1 MEELKLFKEYREHC
15 GEEMSHQDKVKL
27 LNYAEIYEHYPRVAL
42 KADTLGFNL
51 KEVDALIKKAYQNL
65 QAIINYRYLHREV
78 SSVEI
83 YLKMIMV
90 RLGDNK
96 EKFYQYINE
105 TKFDLNHEN
114 FEKYSKVVGKQN
126 VFTLWALTV

>member
-1 MEELKLFKEYREHC
+1 MEELKVFKEYRECC
-15 GEEMSHQDKVKL
+15 GEEMSHEDKMKL
-27 LNYAEIYEHYPRVAL
+27 QNYAEIYEHYPKVAL
-42 KADTLGFNL
+42 KADVLGFNL
-51 KEVDALIKKAYQNL
+51 KEIDALIKKAYQNL
-65 QAIINYRYLHREV
+65 QAIINYKYLHQEV

-83 YLKMIMV
+83 CLKMIMT

-96 EKFYQYINE
+96 ERFYKYLNE
-105 TKFDLNHEN
+105 TKFNLNHEN